1 VGKHSVVALSVGAQQ
16 GLEIGHV
23 LAVQTT
29 GRTITDRELR
39 QPVKLPNE
47 SIGQVVIFRLF
58 DRIAY
63 GLVVAATEPI
73 SVGATVVNP

>member
-1 VGKHSVVALSVGAQQ
+1 
-16 GLEIGHV
+16 
-23 LAVQTT
+23 
-29 GRTITDRELR
+29 LR